1 MKRFIVL
8 FAILSISFTIFAQQ
22 YTIIRGHTR
31 ISHTTLS
38 TKEQYIFSS
47 IVIDNYNNIIAIN
60 DDGDPI
66 LFNIVSSYTEI
77 QGNFKII
84 TGRVIEVEQGGFFAF
99 SIQYSLYSND
109 VIVTIATNTK
119 GISYIGKII

>member
-22 YTIIRGHTR
+22 YTTIRGHTR

-38 TKEQYIFSS
+38 TKEQYMFSA

-109 VIVTIATNTK
+109 VIVTIATSTK